1 MINIYLKTKFNG
13 NEHENGNG
21 SVALK
26 ISIVDFLPEED
37 QYVEIKSFNL
47 VSNIRNTRRSRLGLI
62 AMTKALEYI
71 QENEELL
78 KELADPIITLH
89 TEGDD
94 YYICN
99 TMGKHLKKWIK
110 EDLKDHN
117 GPRHNYDLLTQLVD
131 VINKYDYDL
140 DEIQSFHLNDFQFT
154 KFDIAQME
162 SLNSFLNNN
171 GFPSCYEDFVI
182 FYKPVLITSLKEIEE
197 VKEEVENKQISV
209 KDETSQEI
217 ETQSRTEF
225 DELRF
230 LLDKELELSR
240 QLKQVQEKI
249 KSKLK

>member
-71 QENEELL
+71 QENKELL

-99 TMGKHLKKWIK
+99 TMSKHLKKWIK
-110 EDLKDHN
+110 EDLKDNN
-117 GPRHNYDLLTQLVD
+117 GPRHNYDLLTKLVD

-140 DEIQSFHLNDFQFT
+140 DEILSFHLNDLQFT

-162 SLNSFLNNN
+162 SLNYFLNDN
-171 GFPSCYEDFVI
+171 GLPSCYEDFVV
-182 FYKPVLITSLKEIEE
+182 FYQPILITSLKEID
-197 VKEEVENKQISV
+197 EEVENKQILLEE
-209 KDETSQEI
+209 ETSQEI
-217 ETQSRTEF
+217 ETQSRSDF